1 MRAPGD
7 LQERGREDG
16 ADEPLHS
23 RAMQTPARDYD
34 ALVLDLD
41 GTLVADDGHVR
52 PAVRAALTRAMEAGV
67 HVMVATGRSEAAT
80 RDVARELGVAVPCIV
95 YNGAGLWCPNKD
107 ELLEERLLSNRAVE
121 RVYAGAREYGW
132 APIAMTRDG
141 KVAQAPSGPELA
153 DALSR
158 MVGLEHAELDDFP
171 SEYLI
176 RITLM
181 SLEHTDS
188 AVFERE
194 VEAQVGQPIY
204 LTHFPLNALAP
215 HRTSRVQVV
224 DVQPPCRGKGEA
236 LRYLAEEH
244 GIDPVR
250 VVAVGDAGND
260 VPMFARAGLGV
271 AMGNAMAPALEA
283 ADRVIGDCNSDA
295 IAELV
300 AEVFGV

>member
-1 MRAPGD
+1 MEPEAR
-7 LQERGREDG
+7 RG
-16 ADEPLHS
+16 
-23 RAMQTPARDYD
+23 DYD

-52 PAVRAALTRAMEAGV
+52 PAVRAALKRAMEAGV
-67 HVMVATGRSEAAT
+67 IVMVATGRSEAAT

-95 YNGAGLWCPNKD
+95 YNGAGLWCPTKD

-121 RVYAGAREYGW
+121 RVYAGAREHGW
-132 APIAMTRDG
+132 APIAMTRG
-141 KVAQAPSGPELA
+141 AKFAQAPTTPEMA

-158 MVGLEHAELDDFP
+158 MVELEHAPLDAFP
-171 SEYLI
+171 TEYLI

-181 SLEHTDS
+181 SLTHDDS
-188 AVFERE
+188 AAFERE
-194 VEAQVGQPIY
+194 VEAFVGAPIY
-204 LTHFPLNALAP
+204 TTHFPLNALAP

-236 LRYLAEEH
+236 LRFLEEEH
-244 GIDPVR
+244 GIDPRR

-260 VPMFARAGLGV
+260 APMFQRAGLGV
-271 AMGNAMAPALEA
+271 AMGNALPPALAA
-283 ADRVIGDCNSDA
+283 ADRLIGDCNSDA

-300 AEVFGV
+300 SELFGV